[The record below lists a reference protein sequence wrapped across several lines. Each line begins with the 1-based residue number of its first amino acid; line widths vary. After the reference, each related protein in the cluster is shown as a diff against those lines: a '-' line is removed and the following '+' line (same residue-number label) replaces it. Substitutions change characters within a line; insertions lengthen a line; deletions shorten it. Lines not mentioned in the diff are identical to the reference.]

1 MAAAGSCSYWRATVA
16 TTSAAYLVRLRTY
29 KMNFTVVHRSNDSLL
44 LFSDFLGYDHDN
56 LKCFEESNLINIHT
70 QV

>member
-44 LFSDFLGYDHDN
+44 LFS
-56 LKCFEESNLINIHT
+56 
-70 QV
+70 